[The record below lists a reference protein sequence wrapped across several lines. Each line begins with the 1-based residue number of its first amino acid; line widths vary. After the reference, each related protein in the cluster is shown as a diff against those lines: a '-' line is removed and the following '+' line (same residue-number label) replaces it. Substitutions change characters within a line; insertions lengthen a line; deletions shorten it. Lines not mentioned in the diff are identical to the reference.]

1 MDINLYSW
9 AMKWNIPPAA
19 VDDLR
24 QQMGLDS
31 INVPAPH
38 GGEFASESRVSSA
51 KRLSFAQQGGLLWRN
66 NVGAMQDQTGRVVRY
81 GLANESKKMNTYVK
95 SSDLIGI
102 QPTIILNHM
111 VGTTIGKFV
120 AIETKKEGW
129 KYNSNDPHS
138 VAQLKFMELIISRG
152 GTAYFQNSVDGVVKD
167 Q

>member
-1 MDINLYSW
+1 
-9 AMKWNIPPAA
+9 
-19 VDDLR
+19 
-24 QQMGLDS
+24 
-31 INVPAPH
+31 
-38 GGEFASESRVSSA
+38 
-51 KRLSFAQQGGLLWRN
+51 
-66 NVGAMQDQTGRVVRY
+66 
-81 GLANESKKMNTYVK
+81 MNTYVK

-138 VAQLKFMELIISRG
+138 VAQLKFMELVISRG
-152 GTAYFQNSVDGVVKD
+152 GTAYFQNSVDDVVKD